1 MVLLTIITLILLAEA
16 SFLTYRALR
25 PSDSRESGR
34 APLFIDTSVL
44 MDGRIVTAAQ
54 TGFLPTPIA
63 IPNSVINELQLLADQ
78 ADAEKR
84 SRARRGLD
92 AIKELQDID
101 WLEVKI
107 IKDGPTGNGG
117 VDTRLIELA
126 KKHHGTICTIDFN
139 LNKVASV
146 QGIRVLNINELA
158 GSIRMAFLPGET
170 ISMPLTQ
177 KGQNSTQAVGYLA
190 DGTMVV
196 VEKAAGQ
203 IGQTVEIEFI
213 RSLQTAAGRM
223 MFARLST
230 KSKPAQTRGTSEG
243 SSRMIAE
250 KQIRGGA
257 ESGGRMIANKTQPKA
272 EQTRGEAEG
281 RSRMFENKPAKQQ
294 PAQTRGASKGR
305 NLKTEKNSDKPTLT
319 DDSVKASRSTEVKPV
334 DEAKSDSQ
342 RSKPAKAQANRRRN
356 SRRTKEDSLIE
367 LVNSQD

>member
-1 MVLLTIITLILLAEA
+1 
-16 SFLTYRALR
+16 
-25 PSDSRESGR
+25 
-34 APLFIDTSVL
+34 

-92 AIKELQDID
+92 AVKELQEID
-101 WLEVKI
+101 WLEVKL

-170 ISMPLTQ
+170 ISLPLTQ

-196 VEKAAGQ
+196 VEKAASS
-203 IGQTVEIEFI
+203 IGKTVEIEFI

-223 MFARLST
+223 MFARL
-230 KSKPAQTRGTSEG
+230 KA
-243 SSRMIAE
+243 
-250 KQIRGGA
+250 
-257 ESGGRMIANKTQPKA
+257 QPKA
-272 EQTRGEAEG
+272 EQTRGASKG
-281 RSRMFENKPAKQQ
+281 RSRMFDENEQHTSKPKGEAKVESER
-294 PAQTRGASKGR
+294 AKAA
-305 NLKTEKNSDKPTLT
+305 KPQ
-319 DDSVKASRSTEVKPV
+319 ASRRT
-334 DEAKSDSQ
+334 
-342 RSKPAKAQANRRRN
+342 

-367 LVNSQD
+367 LVNNQD

>member
-1 MVLLTIITLILLAEA
+1 MVLLTIIILILLAET
-16 SFLTYRALR
+16 SYLTYRALKTSEPR
-25 PSDSRESGR
+25 ASGR
-34 APLFIDTSVL
+34 APLFIDTSAL

-54 TGFLPTPIA
+54 TGFLPSPIA
-63 IPNSVINELQLLADQ
+63 ISNSVINELQLLADQ

-92 AIKELQDID
+92 AIKELQEIE

-107 IKDGPTGNGG
+107 IKDGPTGSGG

-196 VEKAAGQ
+196 VEKAASS
-203 IGQTVEIEFI
+203 IGRTVEIEFI

-223 MFARLST
+223 MFARLS
-230 KSKPAQTRGTSEG
+230 
-243 SSRMIAE
+243 
-250 KQIRGGA
+250 
-257 ESGGRMIANKTQPKA
+257 
-272 EQTRGEAEG
+272 
-281 RSRMFENKPAKQQ
+281 AKQQ
-294 PAQTRGASKGR
+294 PAQTRG
-305 NLKTEKNSDKPTLT
+305 
-319 DDSVKASRSTEVKPV
+319 
-334 DEAKSDSQ
+334 EAKGGGRMIADKEQ
-342 RSKPAKAQANRRRN
+342 SKAEQTRNGAAGGGRKIAKAQPKSEHTIPRPKVGTKAEPQPVKAANSQTNRRR
-356 SRRTKEDSLIE
+356 SARRTKEDSLIE
-367 LVNSQD
+367 LVNNQD

>member
-1 MVLLTIITLILLAEA
+1 MVLLTIIILILLVET
-16 SFLTYRALR
+16 SYLTYRTFKV
-25 PSDSRESGR
+25 SESRTSGR
-34 APLFIDTSVL
+34 APLFIDTSAL

-54 TGFLPTPIA
+54 TGFLPSPIA

-92 AIKELQDID
+92 AIKELQEIN
-101 WLEVKI
+101 WLDVKVV
-107 IKDGPTGNGG
+107 KDGPTGSGG

-146 QGIRVLNINELA
+146 QGVRVLNINELA

-170 ISMPLTQ
+170 ISLPLTQ

-203 IGQTVEIEFI
+203 IGKTVEIEFI

-223 MFARLST
+223 MFARLKALSKDEQN
-230 KSKPAQTRGTSEG
+230 KSKRK
-243 SSRMIAE
+243 AE
-250 KQIRGGA
+250 TKA
-257 ESGGRMIANKTQPKA
+257 EPQPVKATKPKA
-272 EQTRGEAEG
+272 N
-281 RSRMFENKPAKQQ
+281 RS
-294 PAQTRGASKGR
+294 S
-305 NLKTEKNSDKPTLT
+305 
-319 DDSVKASRSTEVKPV
+319 
-334 DEAKSDSQ
+334 
-342 RSKPAKAQANRRRN
+342 